1 MARIDRV
8 YMARVVVNAAKMV
21 RGMEM
26 TRMIGVTRRWKRL
39 DML

>member
-1 MARIDRV
+1 MARKDRV
-8 YMARVVVNAAKMV
+8 DMARVVVNAAKMV

-26 TRMIGVTRRWKRL
+26 NRMIGVARRWKRV